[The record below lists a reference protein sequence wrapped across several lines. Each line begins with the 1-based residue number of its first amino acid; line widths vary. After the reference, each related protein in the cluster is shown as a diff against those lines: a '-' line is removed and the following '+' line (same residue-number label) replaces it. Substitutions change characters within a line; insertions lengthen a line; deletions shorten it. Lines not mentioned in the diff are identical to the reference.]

1 MQKPMQPN
9 QSSQS
14 NQPSQQDTPISLFTV
29 YLKGMA
35 MGMADIVP
43 GVSGGT
49 IALITGVYNR
59 LITAISS
66 VDVQLFKIWKS
77 KGLLK
82 GFVDVWKH
90 LDATF
95 LLCLFLGIG
104 TSIITLAGFIT
115 RMLTEQPLKI
125 WSLFFGLVIATVV
138 VLLAEIKHWSWQR
151 VVLFILGVVIALG
164 ISSMP
169 MLQTGTPSLPYLFF
183 AGAIAICAMILP
195 GVSGSFILL
204 LLGAY
209 QAVLDAVHGRDFVTI
224 GVVMMGMVT
233 GLLLFSK
240 FLKWLLSTHYQATLV
255 VLTGFIAG
263 SLVKIYPW
271 KVEVDGVVNNVMPSA
286 YPTGANCGSSLF
298 LMLIGAGIV
307 FVLSWWGKRHNGGH
321 K

>member
-1 MQKPMQPN
+1 MQKPTQKPKQSN

-14 NQPSQQDTPISLFTV
+14 EQPKHQTSQSSQQDTPISLFTV

-95 LLCLFLGIG
+95 VLCLFLGIG
-104 TSIITLAGFIT
+104 TSILTLAGFIT
-115 RMLTEQPLKI
+115 RMLD
-125 WSLFFGLVIATVV
+125 
-138 VLLAEIKHWSWQR
+138 
-151 VVLFILGVVIALG
+151 VLFILGVSMAVT

-286 YPTGANCGSSLF
+286 YPTGANWGSSLF

-307 FVLSWWGKRHNGGH
+307 FVLSWWGRRHHSEH